1 MFCDLVGSTG
11 IAAIAALGNAPA
23 AATPVMPAPIPAAV
37 ARPPISAA
45 ETAGAAE
52 WRIVQTNDA
61 CGNLTDRRQCRGAG
75 TGAGRARRGAD
86 HGASAAPS
94 SRPLVA
100 EERGTDTL
108 KGVPEPTALY
118 RLVRARVPA
127 GPRTPSPR
135 PPSASRA

>member
-1 MFCDLVGSTG
+1 MLITARVQRQ
-11 IAAIAALGNAPA
+11 
-23 AATPVMPAPIPAAV
+23 V
-37 ARPPISAA
+37 A
-45 ETAGAAE
+45 G
-52 WRIVQTNDA
+52 
-61 CGNLTDRRQCRGAG
+61 LF
-75 TGAGRARRGAD
+75 
-86 HGASAAPS
+86 
-94 SRPLVA
+94 VA